1 MFGSNKISIS
11 KALYDKLRVAS
22 EITGA
27 ASVEEFVEKIL
38 DSEASKIIA
47 QTGNKAVS
55 AKEVEEIA
63 NQLKGLGYLE

>member
-1 MFGSNKISIS
+1 MFKPKITLS
-11 KALYDKLRVAS
+11 KGVYDKVKVAAGIVGS
-22 EITGA
+22 
-27 ASVEEFVEKIL
+27 ASLEEYVEKIL
-38 DSEASKIIA
+38 DTEASKVIS